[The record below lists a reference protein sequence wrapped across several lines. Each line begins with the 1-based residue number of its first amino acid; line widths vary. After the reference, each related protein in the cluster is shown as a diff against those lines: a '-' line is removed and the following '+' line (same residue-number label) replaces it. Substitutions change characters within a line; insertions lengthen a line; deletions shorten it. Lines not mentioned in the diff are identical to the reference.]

1 MVDATWWM
9 VLRHERAIVKFRQA
23 DYVCY
28 GDDEIY
34 AGDDD
39 RGERKLFRLVD
50 FFGDQVAFRV
60 LARQSVLVEAR
71 SRACRAAW

>member
-39 RGERKLFRLVD
+39 RGEGKLFSLVD
-50 FFGDQVAFRV
+50 FFGDF
-60 LARQSVLVEAR
+60 LALCVFAWQGVLVET
-71 SRACRAAW
+71 